1 MRLIF
6 YTAMAALTVLPAF
19 AQKYE
24 IGFAGGGSFY
34 NSNTVTNPKGNADAG
49 FDSGW
54 AAGVSVGSNM
64 YSHLGGELRYS
75 YLHNDAKLT
84 SGAASATFGASAQ
97 VIHYDLLFHTASVG
111 SKIRPYIAGGGGI
124 KYYRGTG
131 KEVPFQP
138 LSDIALLTKANEI
151 KGLIS
156 VGAGVKVALT
166 QRTIFRVDVH
176 DYITPFPTKVITPA
190 INSKAS
196 GWFNNIVATA
206 GISFAF

>member
-6 YTAMAALTVLPAF
+6 YTAVAALTVLPAF

-34 NSNTVTNPKGNADAG
+34 NSNTVTNPIGNVSAG
-49 FDSGW
+49 FSNGW
-54 AAGVSVGSNM
+54 VASVNVGSNM
-64 YSHLGGELRYS
+64 YEHLGGELRYS
-75 YLHNDAKLT
+75 YLHNDVKLT
-84 SGAASATFGASAQ
+84 SGATSANFGAEAHA
-97 VIHYDLLFHTASVG
+97 IHYDFLFHTTSVE
-111 SKIRPYIAGGGGI
+111 SKIRPYVAGGGGI

-131 KEVPFQP
+131 TEVPFQP
-138 LSDIALLTKANEI
+138 LSGTALLTKANEV

-166 QRTIFRVDVH
+166 HRTLFRVDIH

-196 GWFNNIVATA
+196 GWFNNIVVTA